1 MWIYWCWTQ
10 FVLSDFGP
18 NVNRMNLYIYL
29 ISYRSLSAQ
38 IHYVLL
44 LILWSFSTVFCA
56 RAIGSTYYVQSILCA
71 TISVDSPRFRHDYP
85 RTKIARTKF
94 CAYEW
99 LRARLATRKLGC
111 AQLVVVHIYV
121 YIYIYNIHWWL
132 QWRQVGALSPTSS
145 ECKFRPFSTVA
156 SIDERNHTGFV
167 RVALQRYI
175 VKLKSSEQLEVKYI
189 YICIYYI
196 NFIKWHIYIYI
207 YIHMCIA

>member
-1 MWIYWCWTQ
+1 M
-10 FVLSDFGP
+10 
-18 NVNRMNLYIYL
+18 
-29 ISYRSLSAQ
+29 
-38 IHYVLL
+38 
-44 LILWSFSTVFCA
+44 
-56 RAIGSTYYVQSILCA
+56 
-71 TISVDSPRFRHDYP
+71 
-85 RTKIARTKF
+85 IARTPGY
-94 CAYEW
+94 AQAW
-99 LRARLATRKLGC
+99 LRAASRSAYIC
-111 AQLVVVHIYV
+111 I

-175 VKLKSSEQLEVKYI
+175 VKLKSSEQLEMKYI

-207 YIHMCIA
+207 YIYTYVHRVAIKLGPHLHRAPFQLTRY